1 MNSFIT
7 HSNLG
12 FRVFFFLFQVKL
24 MNEKFPTVA
33 KDKTGILWHHRTS
46 GHRSEELKEE
56 GLRTGGMICIGG
68 RERGKDRVSA
78 VREGE
83 MRRAST
89 HRAAPTDSRHHLA
102 EPSDA
107 YFV

>member
-12 FRVFFFLFQVKL
+12 FREFFFFQVKL
-24 MNEKFPTVA
+24 MNENFPTVA

-46 GHRSEELKEE
+46 GHRSEELKKEG
-56 GLRTGGMICIGG
+56 GLRTGGMVCTGG

-78 VREGE
+78 VREGG